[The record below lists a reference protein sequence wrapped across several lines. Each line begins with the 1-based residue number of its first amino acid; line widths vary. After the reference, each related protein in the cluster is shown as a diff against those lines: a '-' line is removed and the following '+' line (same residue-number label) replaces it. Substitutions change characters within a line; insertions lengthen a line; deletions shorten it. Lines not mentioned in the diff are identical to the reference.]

1 MGDRY
6 VLGFE
11 LALRF
16 LRGQILCRLYKSPS
30 GETIDVPRVSTH
42 IKRSHTQDKDHV
54 VHVRVLWIMETPKYP
69 SMHLT
74 SHSFYNAEI
83 GHYTREKTQR

>member
-1 MGDRY
+1 M
-6 VLGFE
+6 LGFE

-54 VHVRVLWIMETPKYP
+54 VHVRVLRILEMPNI
-69 SMHLT
+69 SQHALT
-74 SHSFYNAEI
+74 VPAFL
-83 GHYTREKTQR
+83 

>member
-11 LALRF
+11 FALRF
-16 LRGQILCRLYKSPS
+16 LRRQTLCRLYKSPS
-30 GETIDVPRVSTH
+30 GETIDVPRVSNH

-54 VHVRVLWIMETPKYP
+54 VHVRFLWIMEMQKI
-69 SMHLT
+69 SQHALT
-74 SHSFYNAEI
+74 VSESL
-83 GHYTREKTQR
+83 